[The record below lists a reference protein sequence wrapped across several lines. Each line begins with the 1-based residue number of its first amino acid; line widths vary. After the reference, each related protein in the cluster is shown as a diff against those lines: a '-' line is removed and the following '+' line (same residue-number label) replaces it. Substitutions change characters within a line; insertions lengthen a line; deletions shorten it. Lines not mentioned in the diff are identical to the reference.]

1 VEKLDKFLDYIEE
14 SEHMTADTEKEQDG
28 NWVVNRN
35 QTNTDYEGGD
45 YQEPRVAIMYDGS
58 QGHNGWYWEL
68 IDGKNVVAS
77 GDHVFKTADDAKEAA
92 EAYINTSGET
102 GEPGDDLGRLGE
114 EIDWNDFWKM
124 AKDTSGKTLK
134 DFEKKYSNVVNR
146 PHVKNALNAVDF
158 KSFMK
163 VIKKFE
169 KVNEYGFKK
178 QDDIPGN
185 PGKKKKAAQKKKLA
199 KMLKMKSPKGFGE
212 K

>member
-1 VEKLDKFLDYIEE
+1 MEKLDKFLKYIDE
-14 SEHMTADTEKEQDG
+14 SEHITADSEKEQDG

-58 QGHNGWYWEL
+58 QGQNGWYWKL
-68 IDGKNVVAS
+68 IDGKNIVAS

-92 EAYINTSGET
+92 EDYINMDGDT

-114 EIDWNDFWKM
+114 MVDWNDLYKM
-124 AKDTSGKTLK
+124 AKDTSGNTLK
-134 DFEKKYSNVVNR
+134 EFEKKYGNVVSR
-146 PHVKNALNAVDF
+146 PHVKDALSAVDF

-169 KVNEYGFKK
+169 NVNEFKK
-178 QDDIPGN
+178 QDDIPVNKGKGSKQN
-185 PGKKKKAAQKKKLA
+185 KAVRAFMGKDKKKKK
-199 KMLKMKSPKGFGE
+199 
-212 K
+212 